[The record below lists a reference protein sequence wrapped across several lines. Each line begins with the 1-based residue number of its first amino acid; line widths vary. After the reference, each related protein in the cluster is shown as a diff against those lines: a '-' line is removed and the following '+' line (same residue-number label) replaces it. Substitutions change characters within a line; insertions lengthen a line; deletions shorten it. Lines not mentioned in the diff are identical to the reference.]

1 MEQLTNTNE
10 GLNDVTVKSKE
21 EHFIDINISTLNKID
36 NQDIDIQEMSNL
48 LNNFNIISSTSA
60 MVKQNFKQNNQH

>member
-10 GLNDVTVKSKE
+10 GVNDVTVKSKE
-21 EHFIDINISTLNKID
+21 EHLIDINISTLNKID

-48 LNNFNIISSTSA
+48 LNDFNIISSTSA